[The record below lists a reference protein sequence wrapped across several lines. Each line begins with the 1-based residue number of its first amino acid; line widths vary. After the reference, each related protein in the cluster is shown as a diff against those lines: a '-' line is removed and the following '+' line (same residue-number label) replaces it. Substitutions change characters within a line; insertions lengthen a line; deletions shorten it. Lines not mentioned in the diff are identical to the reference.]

1 MKRKIS
7 KKIILLVSIIIVSMT
22 TMTTSAYF
30 NSAVNFN
37 SLLGSD
43 SSNSKLNIKNGSVGI
58 KFSDSPSTWKITQNG
73 GKVTNANTITN
84 PEENDI
90 AEFGPV
96 TLESTSNLTTNVDL
110 LADYELTT
118 SIDGEEIKNITTKIP
133 CEPFEVIVGDIDD
146 FGYGFGGVTNYDVY
160 SGIRYNRTKYCAGQ
174 GENLDNGLN
183 VYPTNYDATGTDRR
197 MCPSGFYNLMESVIG
212 KGNMNNHTGTGSN
225 ATDTLLGNNIELY
238 QYISSSKNFVK
249 EGGTVGGNSG
259 GYTVGILKN
268 DIKVNSTQIYGGYR
282 VYWDGY
288 TNRSIR
294 GVRGIGGNDAS
305 QQYVNVSDKNFDGKN
320 WAFLNS
326 PQPITFKYAQID
338 DEKDVTSAVIQMYVD
353 DFQSGDADKSI
364 LGAEQE
370 NHFSNDSTSRFTAT
384 LGGVEVPELSNL
396 INSLCQ
402 SGPAGQLISFNVP
415 QKYLYLIKKYAG
427 TGAKEGLQLLIDDA
441 RIGTSGDSYCID
453 FAKLTVNAETSS
465 RTKMNISGK
474 VVDSTGKAIS
484 GVTVVAGDGTSTTTD
499 GNGSYS
505 LNITPGTI
513 NLVFSKSGYISQNYI
528 SSDIYNSDGTV
539 ISNIKIPN
547 VTMEQGGSS
556 GGSDIDGEKF
566 GVEINVEK
574 IKVNDDGTESSI
586 ETKTYTS
593 EKPIVY
599 SGTEGKNADCTLAL
613 QPNFKYKV
621 TYKLILKNLRNDNNN
636 ITLNIKG
643 NLIAKATQENN
654 PGWDEDGTGENYK
667 DSFKEGQSTGE
678 ITGSVA
684 EVKVVAKDIS
694 GKLLDDVYAIWN
706 DNKLPCNNASK
717 YDFKANA
724 GASSITVVRKG
735 YEDKV
740 VKTDLKVGLN
750 TINVTMENIKPN
762 INFEIPDN
770 GYWGNSTI
778 IKVGNQS
785 YSADKTPFTGW
796 KGIVLQKNQ
805 LEKLNQSTI
814 TVSDE
819 KNNTSGALYYFSTQR
834 VYICTNGSTENT
846 VASNGSIVVK
856 YVDENNN
863 VIGSDTYKGVDGETT
878 TIKAKD
884 IDGYEVDGDSSITA
898 KYSEKGTEVTFK
910 YKKLKCVTVEYR
922 DNANKDTILSTEKHY
937 GKSTDTYSITAK
949 EQIQYNGSY
958 YNINKNETFTGTY
971 DSNKTVT
978 YYYNKCNVT
987 INYIDESGNSLA
999 DSEHRYIAKGTYN
1012 VKTGSIDISESAKT
1026 KLTNYDYVKATIGNN
1041 SEPVSTVTIDD
1052 TDIILNY
1059 VYKSSGVIVHYYNS
1073 LGWNECKIY
1082 AYGNN
1087 DIKYTGAWPG
1097 TAMTKESSGNWWTYK
1112 INEKEAKII
1121 INNGNNQKEYNST
1134 FISGEIWIKGDF
1146 VYRENPDNISDD
1158 TKVIVHYY
1166 DESWNPPYIHAYS
1179 DTDGNYT
1186 GAWPGKAMEKDS
1198 SDNWWTYTIT
1208 GKNVRIII
1216 SNNGSN
1222 QKDYKSECAK
1232 GEVWLY

>member
-1 MKRKIS
+1 MKKKIS

-30 NSAVNFN
+30 NSAVNFD
-37 SLLGSD
+37 SLLGNN

-58 KFSDSPSTWKITQNG
+58 KFSNSPSTWKITQNG
-73 GKVTNANTITN
+73 GEIINKNTITN
-84 PEENDI
+84 PKENDI

-133 CEPFEVIVGDIDD
+133 CEPFEVIVGDIDN

-160 SGIRYNRTKYCAGQ
+160 SGIRYNRTTYCAGQ
-174 GENLDNGLN
+174 GEDKDNGLN

-197 MCPSGFYNLMESVIG
+197 MCPSGFYNLIENVIG
-212 KGNMNNHTGTGSN
+212 ANNMNNHTGSGNN
-225 ATDTLLGNNIELY
+225 ATDTLLGNNFELY
-238 QYISSSKNFVK
+238 QYLGDEDKKAFFK
-249 EGGTVGGNSG
+249 EGIVFNKDFTVGGNSG
-259 GYTVGILKN
+259 AYTVGVLKR
-268 DIKVNSTQIYGGYR
+268 DVTINSTKIPKGYR
-282 VYWDGY
+282 AYWDGY
-288 TNRSIR
+288 TNRSVR
-294 GVRGIGGNDAS
+294 GVRGIGGKDPK
-305 QQYVNVSDKNFDGKN
+305 QVYVDVSDKKFDGKN

-364 LGAEQE
+364 LGTEQE

-384 LGGVEVPELSNL
+384 LGGVEVPELSKL

-402 SGPAGQLISFNVP
+402 SGPAGQLINFNVP

-427 TGAKEGLQLLIDDA
+427 TGANEGLQLLIDDA

-465 RTKMNISGK
+465 RTKMNVSGT
-474 VVDSTGKAIS
+474 VVDSKGKGIS
-484 GVTVVAGDGTSTTTD
+484 GVTVVAGDGTSTATD

-505 LNITPGTI
+505 LNITPGI
-513 NLVFSKSGYISQNYI
+513 IDLVFSKSGYVSQNYM
-528 SSDIYNSDGTV
+528 SSDIYNSDGTLKN
-539 ISNIKIPN
+539 NIEIPK
-547 VTMEQGGSS
+547 VTMEEGGSS

-654 PGWDEDGTGENYK
+654 PAWNEDGTGENYK
-667 DSFKEGQSTGE
+667 DSFKAGQSTGE
-678 ITGSVA
+678 IVEGVA
-684 EVKVVAKDIS
+684 EVKIIAKDTS
-694 GKLLDDVYAIWN
+694 GNTLDDVYAIWN
-706 DNKLPCNNASK
+706 DNKLHCNNASK

-724 GASSITVVRKG
+724 GASSITVISKG

-740 VKTDLKVGLN
+740 VTTDLKVGLN

-762 INFEIPDN
+762 INFEIPDT
-770 GYWGNSTI
+770 GYWGNSTT
-778 IKVGNQS
+778 IKVGDKS
-785 YSADKTPFTGW
+785 YEADKTPFDGW
-796 KGIVLQKNQ
+796 KGVILQKEQ
-805 LEKLNQSTI
+805 LEKLKQSTI
-814 TVSDE
+814 TVSDN

-846 VASNGSIVVK
+846 VAANGSIVVN

-863 VIGSDTYKGVDGETT
+863 VIGSDTYKGVAGETI

-884 IDGYEVDGDSSITA
+884 IEGYEVEGISSTTV
-898 KYSEKGTEVTFK
+898 KYSEEGTEVTFK

-922 DNANKDTILSTEKHY
+922 DNANKDIILSTEKHY
-937 GKSTDTYSITAK
+937 GKLTDTYSITAK

-999 DSEHRYIAKGTYN
+999 DSEHEYIN
-1012 VKTGSIDISESAKT
+1012 SEYEIKQQ
-1026 KLTNYDYVKATIGNN
+1026 KDIGNKYAFEKVTFN
-1041 SEPVSTVTIDD
+1041 NETVNVGDVRT
-1052 TDIILNY
+1052 
-1059 VYKSSGVIVHYYNS
+1059 
-1073 LGWNECKIY
+1073 
-1082 AYGNN
+1082 
-1087 DIKYTGAWPG
+1087 
-1097 TAMTKESSGNWWTYK
+1097 
-1112 INEKEAKII
+1112 
-1121 INNGNNQKEYNST
+1121 
-1134 FISGEIWIKGDF
+1134 ISGETIINYIYKIAYEG
-1146 VYRENPDNISDD
+1146 V
-1158 TKVIVHYY
+1158 KVIVPHSSWITEAKLYISY
-1166 DESWNPPYIHAYS
+1166 D
-1179 DTDGNYT
+1179 
-1186 GAWPGKAMEKDS
+1186 GAD
-1198 SDNWWTYTIT
+1198 I
-1208 GKNVRIII
+1208 
-1216 SNNGSN
+1216 NGSWQEN
-1222 QKDYKSECAK
+1222 RAIPSTWSVNTDENYFYIPSDVKAIDKSILLIFHNGNTKWSENINIPEGAK
-1232 GEVWLY
+1232 TVVITDRIKYEITEKYSGY

>member
-7 KKIILLVSIIIVSMT
+7 KKIILLVSVIIVSMT

-43 SSNSKLNIKNGSVGI
+43 SSNSKLNIKNGSVGV
-58 KFSDSPSTWKITQNG
+58 KFSDSPSTWKITQTS

-174 GENLDNGLN
+174 GEKLDNGLN

-212 KGNMNNHTGTGSN
+212 ANNMNNHTKGNN
-225 ATDTLLGNNIELY
+225 ATDTLLGTNFDLY
-238 QYISSSKNFVK
+238 QYLSDKKAFVE

-288 TNRSIR
+288 TNRAIR
-294 GVRGIGGNDAS
+294 GVRGIGGKDTS
-305 QQYVNVSDKNFDGKN
+305 QQYVDVSDKIFDGKN

-364 LGAEQE
+364 LGDEQE
-370 NHFSNDSTSRFTAT
+370 DHFSNDSTSRFTAT

-402 SGPAGQLISFNVP
+402 SGPAGQLINFNVP

-441 RIGTSGDSYCID
+441 RVGTSGDSYCID
-453 FAKLTVNAETSS
+453 FAKLTVNAATSS
-465 RTKMNISGK
+465 RTKMNVSGK
-474 VVDSTGKAIS
+474 VLDSTGKAIS
-484 GVTVVAGDGTSTTTD
+484 GVTVVAGDGTFTTTD

-513 NLVFSKSGYISQNYI
+513 NLVFSKSGYVSQNYI

-547 VTMEQGGSS
+547 VTMEKGGSS

-621 TYKLILKNLRNDNNN
+621 TYKLKLKNLRNDNNN

-667 DSFKEGQSTGE
+667 DSFKDGESTGE

-684 EVKVVAKDIS
+684 EVKIVAKDTS
-694 GKLLDDVYAIWN
+694 GNSLNDVYAIWN
-706 DNKLPCNNASK
+706 DNKLPCNNGSK

-724 GASSITVVRKG
+724 GASSITIVSKG

-770 GYWGNSTI
+770 GYWGNSTT

-819 KNNTSGALYYFSTQR
+819 NNNTSGALYYFSTQR

-846 VASNGSIVVK
+846 VASNGSIKVN
-856 YVDENNN
+856 YVDENDN
-863 VIGSDTYKGVDGETT
+863 VIGSDTYKGMDGETT

-884 IDGYEVDGDSSITA
+884 IEGYEVDGESSITA
-898 KYSEKGTEVTFK
+898 KYSENGTEVTFK
-910 YKKLKCVTVEYR
+910 YKKLNCVTVEYR
-922 DNANKDTILSTEKHY
+922 DNANKDIILSTEKHY
-937 GKSTDTYSITAK
+937 GKSIDTYSITAK
-949 EQIQYNGSY
+949 EQIEYNGSY
-958 YNINKNETFTGTY
+958 YDINKNETFTGNY

-987 INYIDESGNSLA
+987 INYVDESGNSLA
-999 DSEHRYIAKGTYN
+999 DSEHEYINSEYTIKQQKDIGNKYTFEKVTFN
-1012 VKTGSIDISESAKT
+1012 NETVNVGDVKT
-1026 KLTNYDYVKATIGNN
+1026 
-1041 SEPVSTVTIDD
+1041 
-1052 TDIILNY
+1052 
-1059 VYKSSGVIVHYYNS
+1059 
-1073 LGWNECKIY
+1073 
-1082 AYGNN
+1082 
-1087 DIKYTGAWPG
+1087 
-1097 TAMTKESSGNWWTYK
+1097 
-1112 INEKEAKII
+1112 
-1121 INNGNNQKEYNST
+1121 
-1134 FISGEIWIKGDF
+1134 ISGEIVINYIYKIAYEG
-1146 VYRENPDNISDD
+1146 V
-1158 TKVIVHYY
+1158 KVIVPHS
-1166 DESWNPPYIHAYS
+1166 SWITEAKLYISYNGAEINGTWNDNKAIPSTWAVNTSENYFYIPSDVKAIDKKILLVFHDRDTKWSDDIDIPEGAKTVVITDMSNYKITEMYS
-1179 DTDGNYT
+1179 GY
-1186 GAWPGKAMEKDS
+1186 
-1198 SDNWWTYTIT
+1198 
-1208 GKNVRIII
+1208 
-1216 SNNGSN
+1216 
-1222 QKDYKSECAK
+1222 
-1232 GEVWLY
+1232 